1 MDKLAII
8 GSRTFYDYTKLE
20 HLATNICDKLGIT
33 TIVSG
38 GAKGADLLGERFAD
52 EKNLKKLI
60 FIPDWDKHGKSAGY
74 KRNVDI
80 VTNSDIVLALWD
92 GESKGTQHSMNIA
105 KSQNKH
111 VIVYNYKLDTLYK
124 YGNPQ
129 LF

>member
-1 MDKLAII
+1 MNKLAII
-8 GSRTFYDYTKLE
+8 GSRNFFDYTKLE
-20 HLATNICDKLGIT
+20 YIASSICSKLGIS

-52 EKNLKKLI
+52 EKKLNKLI
-60 FIPDWDKHGKSAGY
+60 FIPDWDKYGKSAGY
-74 KRNVDI
+74 RRNVDI
-80 VTNSDIVLALWD
+80 INNSDIVLAFWD
-92 GESKGTQHSMNIA
+92 GDSKGTHHSMEIA

-111 VIVYNYKLDTLYK
+111 VIIYNYKLDKLYK